1 MLLLTGQPS
10 LEIAVDALR
19 LGVRDFLVKPVRPSE
34 LIASVERS
42 IAQAAADRQADGRFS
57 PAVEKLERQADEL
70 VGRLRQLAYSG
81 DDAGG
86 QRSLLVL
93 DAIEGLRRL
102 RERFSG
108 HRLDAVAWDLL
119 LELLRAERMR
129 QKLSVSGLAISVSG
143 VSVTTAL
150 RRINDLTAAGYVV
163 RLPDP
168 ADARRDFVSLTPE
181 SHALLADYL
190 ARANALVSALGVP
203 QGGTGTAGN

>member
-70 VGRLRQLAYSG
+70 VGRLRQLAYSR

-168 ADARRDFVSLTPE
+168 ADARRDFISLTPE

-190 ARANALVSALGVP
+190 ARANELVSALGGP

>member
-1 MLLLTGQPS
+1 VLLLTGQPS